1 MELSK
6 DLDRCVSSEDTE
18 MTNNNMKKLS
28 ALLVIK
34 EMEMKTVRHYF
45 ISTGMAGIE
54 QVIIWAL
61 VRMWRSKSLHR

>member
-1 MELSK
+1 
-6 DLDRCVSSEDTE
+6 